1 MMNQMNQEVDG
12 QSKVPHCRNFQNGEE
27 PKEAVYDDI
36 IGLERWNP
44 RHHARMDMDDR
55 AAQFAPFAA
64 LVGFDEVIGDVK
76 AKHEAEF
83 EKR

>member
-1 MMNQMNQEVDG
+1 MIQENVGG
-12 QSKVPHCRNFQNGEE
+12 QSNLPHGRDFQNGEN
-27 PKEAVYDDI
+27 VRGDSYDDI

-44 RHHARMDMDDR
+44 RHHARMGMDDR

-64 LVGFDEVIGDVK
+64 LVGFEEVIVGVR

>member
-1 MMNQMNQEVDG
+1 MSVQIEGDG
-12 QSKVPHCRNFQNGEE
+12 TLIKKNERPNED
-27 PKEAVYDDI
+27 AYDDI

-44 RHHARMDMDDR
+44 RHHARMGMDDR

-64 LVGFDEVIGDVK
+64 LVGFEEVIVGVR